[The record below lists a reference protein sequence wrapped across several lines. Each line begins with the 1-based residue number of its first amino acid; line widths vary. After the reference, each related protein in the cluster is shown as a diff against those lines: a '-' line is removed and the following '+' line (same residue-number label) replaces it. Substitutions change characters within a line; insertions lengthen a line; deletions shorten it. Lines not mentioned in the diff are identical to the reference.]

1 MDICKRMQ
9 IRERHTRGF
18 MGSSVYKILIKWIS
32 NSLSQFALNLHTFH
46 SLHVHIIPLQIDC
59 LSVSLICWNGGRD
72 IIWNLWKYNVYHT
85 NETSY
90 HILLYL
96 YILRDWRSIHFN
108 FHSYIYMCVYRPE
121 SSSYSK
127 PFFSKKVALEKSTGV
142 KYQSLLADPFPSF
155 STECSFSCAHN
166 KDNI

>member
-18 MGSSVYKILIKWIS
+18 MGSSVYKILIKWRS

-108 FHSYIYMCVYRPE
+108 FHSYICVCIGQNLALIPSLSFLR
-121 SSSYSK
+121 K
-127 PFFSKKVALEKSTGV
+127 LHWKKARV
-142 KYQSLLADPFPSF
+142 
-155 STECSFSCAHN
+155 
-166 KDNI
+166 